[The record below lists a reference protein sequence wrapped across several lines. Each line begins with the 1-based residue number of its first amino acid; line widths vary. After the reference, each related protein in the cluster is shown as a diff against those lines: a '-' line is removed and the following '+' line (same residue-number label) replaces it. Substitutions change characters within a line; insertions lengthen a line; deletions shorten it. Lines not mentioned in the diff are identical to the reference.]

1 MNKFRFTVKQ
11 NDTEINLPIE
21 IKFDGLGREDL
32 VRQYEDD
39 VLEQIINPVE
49 DFEVTRYSHNEWL
62 DSNNEKKTSTTHSFN
77 FFDRSKNITSTT
89 IADNGLWVSDYN
101 YIDPAVFSTYSG
113 ITFTDK
119 EVYYYANSF
128 SRSFFKLDFYD
139 SVKSENQQ
147 IYFTIIIPTQ
157 QGRKESVDIGTVSVP
172 NVVDIRRPTFDLD
185 FVGDK
190 EGYFIYWL
198 KSREYI
204 NINDFYMS
212 AKFFNAKTGEFTRM
226 MNRPQSSLSQKFNFD
241 KEEYFYYKVSL
252 DVNNYEY
259 EVFNTYGTQNRVG
272 TLIDNI
278 NWYEYVNPQ

>member
-32 VRQYEDD
+32 VQQYEDD

-62 DSNNEKKTSTTHSFN
+62 DSNNVKKTSTTYSFN

-157 QGRKESVDIGTVSVP
+157 QGRKESVNIGTVSVP

>member
-62 DSNNEKKTSTTHSFN
+62 DSNNEKKTSTTYSFN

-212 AKFFNAKTGEFTRM
+212 AKFYNAKTGEFTRM

-241 KEEYFYYKVSL
+241 KEEYFYYKESL

>member
-62 DSNNEKKTSTTHSFN
+62 DSNNVKKTSTTYSFN

-128 SRSFFKLDFYD
+128 KRSFFKLDFYD

>member
-1 MNKFRFTVKQ
+1 MNKFIFTVKQ

-32 VRQYEDD
+32 VQQYEDD

-62 DSNNEKKTSTTHSFN
+62 DSNNEKKTSTTYSFN

-101 YIDPAVFSTYSG
+101 YIDSSVFSTYSG

-259 EVFNTYGTQNRVG
+259 EVFNIYGTQNRVG

>member
-1 MNKFRFTVKQ
+1 VNKFRFTVKQ

-32 VRQYEDD
+32 VQQYEDD

-62 DSNNEKKTSTTHSFN
+62 DSNNEKKTSTTYSFN

-212 AKFFNAKTGEFTRM
+212 AKFYNAKTGEFTRM

>member
-62 DSNNEKKTSTTHSFN
+62 DSNNEKKTSTTYSFN

-212 AKFFNAKTGEFTRM
+212 AKFYNAKTGEFTRM

>member
-62 DSNNEKKTSTTHSFN
+62 DSNNEKKTSTTYSFN